1 MNKINTIIF
10 DLGGVLI
17 DWNPRYVYKNIFKND
32 SKMEWFFKNICTNEW
47 NLMQDKGYSMKKATA
62 EKISEFPEFEKLIKV
77 YYGQWENMLKDEISE
92 TVNIL
97 KKLVKSKN
105 YKVLALTNWSHETFP
120 IAIKKFDFLNLFE
133 DIVVS
138 GKIKMIKPDLEIYD
152 YIIKKHSIIP
162 EESVFI
168 DDNSSNII
176 GAQKVKINA
185 IHYKNCEQMVE
196 ELKKYGVKI

>member
-1 MNKINTIIF
+1 MKKINTIIF

-17 DWNPRYVYKNIFKND
+17 DWNPRYVYKDIFKND
-32 SKMEWFFKNICTNEW
+32 SKMEWFFKNICTNKW
-47 NLMQDKGYSMKKATA
+47 NLMQDKGHSMKKATK
-62 EKISEFPEFEKLIKV
+62 EKILEFPEFEELIKI
-77 YYGQWENMLKDEISE
+77 YYGRWEDMLKDEIVE

-138 GKIKMIKPDLEIYD
+138 GEIKMIKPDLD
-152 YIIKKHSIIP
+152 
-162 EESVFI
+162 
-168 DDNSSNII
+168 SSSD
-176 GAQKVKINA
+176 
-185 IHYKNCEQMVE
+185 
-196 ELKKYGVKI
+196 